1 MTETHML
8 HGSASGIPIVQGSFT
23 QAYSI
28 AGADADRA
36 IIDEALRELSAPQP
50 FIAREWVGLTDEDR
64 KTLAS
69 ESNGTLQAVV
79 YAVEAKLKEKNN
91 GL

>member
-1 MTETHML
+1 MQMTETHML

-50 FIAREWVGLTDEDR
+50 FIAREWVGLTNEDTKNIQR
-64 KTLAS
+64 ENAGSLNYIRAT
-69 ESNGTLQAVV
+69 EN
-79 YAVEAKLKEKNN
+79 KLKELNT
-91 GL
+91 